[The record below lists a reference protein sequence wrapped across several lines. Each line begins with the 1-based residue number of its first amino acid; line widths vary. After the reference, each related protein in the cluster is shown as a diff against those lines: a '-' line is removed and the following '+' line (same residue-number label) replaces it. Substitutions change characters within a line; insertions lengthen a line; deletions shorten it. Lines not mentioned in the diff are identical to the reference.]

1 MLSIIDFEKR
11 LFRGF
16 GSNQFLVSFCNL
28 LKERNPDNDYKL
40 QKECYPYG
48 RRSLDNLLHHII
60 YLRFTTIE
68 RTLSRAYVELN

>member
-1 MLSIIDFEKR
+1 MLSFIDFEKR

-60 YLRFTTIE
+60 YTYVLQQLNVRFLEPT
-68 RTLSRAYVELN
+68 SN